1 MNYLIDTHILI
12 WFTEGSNRI
21 SQNHIKIITNPNNI
35 IYVSIISLWEIAI
48 KSSLAKLELAFPFN
62 DLKNQLLQHGFLIL
76 NQDFEDLKTLT
87 TLPFHHGDPFDR
99 SIIA

>member
-62 DLKNQLLQHGFLIL
+62 YFNMDFL
-76 NQDFEDLKTLT
+76 F
-87 TLPFHHGDPFDR
+87 
-99 SIIA
+99 